1 MLTSYYIKC
10 IFYNSLQ
17 RCQMGTLKA
26 HLFNYIIMMDAKF
39 VYSKALF
46 YWWQF
51 FIASSNK
58 IWSNQPSTRWVVWG
72 IRKKGQCTRL
82 GMTKWLWR
90 MVINYIA
97 DCISSIGFSPQ
108 YPEVH
113 QNVHQVVR
121 KIKEGC
127 VWIEI
132 LLRGQSP
139 EGVGSGHWGR
149 SHWKV
154 DETLACHG
162 CRRSSHKGNLD
173 PPIWVFSARCYFL
186 KHILIIIE
194 DHWSGCIENCRICLG
209 FIYYIIWGKVH
220 QVPGYSAWFYL
231 WFDYICYVV
240 RLP

>member
-72 IRKKGQCTRL
+72 TRKKGQCTRL
-82 GMTKWLWR
+82 GMTKWLLTFFFFCFLSKWTATRIWR

-121 KIKEGC
+121 KTKEGC

-173 PPIWVFSARCYFL
+173 LP
-186 KHILIIIE
+186 H
-194 DHWSGCIENCRICLG
+194 LG
-209 FIYYIIWGKVH
+209 FLCPLLFLEAYPNYHWRPLEWLHRK
-220 QVPGYSAWFYL
+220 L
-231 WFDYICYVV
+231 
-240 RLP
+240 